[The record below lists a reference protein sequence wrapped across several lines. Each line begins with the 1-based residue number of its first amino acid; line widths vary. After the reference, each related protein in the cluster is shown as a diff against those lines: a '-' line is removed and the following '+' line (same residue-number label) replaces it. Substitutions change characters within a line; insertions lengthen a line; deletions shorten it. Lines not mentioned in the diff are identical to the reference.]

1 VPGGSGL
8 SDPTGTLPAMP
19 TEDGPAATSTDSGRR
34 GWEWQAQAACR
45 SADAG
50 LFFPP
55 DDDRGPVR
63 AAREAA
69 AKAVCRRCPVLEDC
83 ARHALATGERF
94 GVWGG
99 MTEAERAR
107 ITTDAQADAARSGA
121 PPLVERASQ

>member
-8 SDPTGTLPAMP
+8 SDPTGTLALP
-19 TEDGPAATSTDSGRR
+19 TEIRPVRASADPGNR

-50 LFFPP
+50 LFFHP

-69 AKAVCRRCPVLEDC
+69 AKAVCRRCRVLEDC
-83 ARHALATGERF
+83 ARYALASGERF

-99 MTEAERAR
+99 MTEAERTR
-107 ITTDAQADAARSGA
+107 ITTEAQADGARSGA
-121 PPLVERASQ
+121 PSLVERAS